1 MKKRELKKRIEDG
14 FSELSPDLFE
24 AVYEECQQQEVT
36 WAQADSEEPSGN
48 GKIYTGRFPRYAL
61 SLCASLAVLCLCIL
75 GVLGQKE
82 KTVYM
87 VLDINPSIQVEVN
100 EAHQVKRLKGLNQ
113 DGKDVVKELKWKKR
127 GTVQE
132 LLDVLI
138 QDVVEKSY
146 LRENGGILVT
156 LAAKD
161 KCICENLE
169 RTLGEGID
177 RKLTELKVSG
187 VTTAFQEAPSSSERE
202 GRKLLEAELTKSCG
216 LDEKQ
221 VQQMSVMELIR
232 YCHDY
237 TSVELKLSEASKK
250 EWETGSQSEDKS
262 QKAEPSVQ
270 KGTGQKPGD
279 SASENKTDN
288 KSDSQKTN
296 SEGNKN
302 ESSKEEPG
310 DDNGASQGDNE
321 DIEGN
326 TKNQQTDKAD
336 SASLNQPAQNGESIP
351 SATGTPIQS
360 GDDEPLETD
369 NGAGQAGN
377 GDKPQPGNSMD
388 QPADGS
394 LVTPGS
400 SPGKPGVSG
409 KPEAGDTPGMP
420 EEDDKPVTE
429 DIPREPEDS
438 DKPEA
443 GDISGKPEGG
453 DTPGGAEDGDKPE
466 AGNSQGKPDSGSLQE
481 TGDAFGKPENDGKQ
495 EAESDR
501 ESEFSR
507 KGKQRIANRI
517 NNFSGVAEWLWLI
530 RKLR

>member
-36 WAQADSEEPSGN
+36 WTQADFEEPSGN
-48 GKIYTGRFPRYAL
+48 GKFYTGRFPRYAL
-61 SLCASLAVLCLCIL
+61 SLCASLAILCLCIL

-82 KTVYM
+82 RTVYM

-156 LAAKD
+156 LAARD
-161 KCICENLE
+161 KGICENLE

-221 VQQMSVMELIR
+221 VQEMSVMELIR

-250 EWETGSQSEDKS
+250 EWETGHKSEDESQSAKPSIQEGADKKS
-262 QKAEPSVQ
+262 E
-270 KGTGQKPGD
+270 D
-279 SASENKTDN
+279 SASEDKTDK
-288 KSDSQKTN
+288 KSDSQKTEP
-296 SEGNKN
+296 EGNKK
-302 ESSKEEPG
+302 ESPKEEPG
-310 DDNGASQGDNE
+310 DDKEASQVDNE

-326 TKNQQTDKAD
+326 TKNQQADKAD
-336 SASLNQPAQNGESIP
+336 SASLNHPAQNGESIP
-351 SATGTPIQS
+351 SAAGKPIQS
-360 GDDEPLETD
+360 GEEEPLETG

-377 GDKPQPGNSMD
+377 VDKPQTGNSID
-388 QPADGS
+388 QPADGG

-400 SPGKPGVSG
+400 SQSKPGVSG
-409 KPEAGDTPGMP
+409 KPEAGDALGKP
-420 EEDDKPVTE
+420 ENGDKPETGDSPGE
-429 DIPREPEDS
+429 PEDSDKPETGDIPREPEDS
-438 DKPEA
+438 DMPEAGDSSGKPEA
-443 GDISGKPEGG
+443 GDASDKPESGG
-453 DTPGGAEDGDKPE
+453 KPE
-466 AGNSQGKPDSGSLQE
+466 AGDSPG
-481 TGDAFGKPENDGKQ
+481 
-495 EAESDR
+495 
-501 ESEFSR
+501 
-507 KGKQRIANRI
+507 
-517 NNFSGVAEWLWLI
+517 
-530 RKLR
+530 

>member
-36 WAQADSEEPSGN
+36 WTQADSEEPSGN

-216 LDEKQ
+216 LDEEQ
-221 VQQMSVMELIR
+221 VQQMSVIELIR

-250 EWETGSQSEDKS
+250 EWETGAQSEDKS
-262 QKAEPSVQ
+262 QTEEPSVQ
-270 KGTGQKPGD
+270 KGTGQKPQEP
-279 SASENKTDN
+279 ASENQTDS
-288 KSDSQKTN
+288 KSDSQNTKP
-296 SEGNKN
+296 EGNKIDLP
-302 ESSKEEPG
+302 EEKPG
-310 DDNGASQGDNE
+310 DDDGASQGDNE

-336 SASLNQPAQNGESIP
+336 SASLNKPAQNGESIP

-360 GDDEPLETD
+360 GNEEPLEPG

-377 GDKPQPGNSMD
+377 GDKPQQGNGMD
-388 QPADGS
+388 QPEDGG

-409 KPEAGDTPGMP
+409 KPQEGDTSGEP
-420 EEDDKPVTE
+420 EEDGKPETGDIPSEPEGSDNQETE
-429 DIPREPEDS
+429 DIPGE
-438 DKPEA
+438 
-443 GDISGKPEGG
+443 PEGG
-453 DTPGGAEDGDKPE
+453 DTLGEVEDAENPGAGD
-466 AGNSQGKPDSGSLQE
+466 SQGKPDTGSLQG
-481 TGDAFGKPENDGKQ
+481 TGEASGKPGNDGKPQ
-495 EAESDR
+495 TESG
-501 ESEFSR
+501 SKSAVSGN
-507 KGKQRIANRI
+507 GKQRTANGI
-517 NNFSGVAEWLWLI
+517 NNFFGVSGWLRLI
-530 RKLR
+530 RKFR

>member
-36 WAQADSEEPSGN
+36 WTRADSEEPSGN
-48 GKIYTGRFPRYAL
+48 GKIYTGRFPKYAL

-202 GRKLLEAELTKSCG
+202 GRKLLEAELTRSCG
-216 LDEKQ
+216 LDEEQ

-250 EWETGSQSEDKS
+250 EWETGAKSEDKS
-262 QKAEPSVQ
+262 QTEEPSVQ
-270 KGTGQKPGD
+270 KGTGQKPENP
-279 SASENKTDN
+279 ASENKTDK
-288 KSDSQKTN
+288 KSDSQKTKP
-296 SEGNKN
+296 EGNKN
-302 ESSKEEPG
+302 QSPREKPG

-326 TKNQQTDKAD
+326 TKNKQTDKAD

-360 GDDEPLETD
+360 GDEEPLETG
-369 NGAGQAGN
+369 NGTGQAGN
-377 GDKPQPGNSMD
+377 GDKPQTGNGVD
-388 QPADGS
+388 QPADGG

-400 SPGKPGVSG
+400 PPHKPGVSG
-409 KPEAGDTPGMP
+409 KPETGDSSGKP
-420 EEDDKPVTE
+420 EENGKPGTGDIPGEAEGSDNPEAE
-429 DIPREPEDS
+429 DIPGKPEPGDIPGEAEGS
-438 DKPEA
+438 DNPEA
-443 GDISGKPEGG
+443 GD
-453 DTPGGAEDGDKPE
+453 
-466 AGNSQGKPDSGSLQE
+466 SQGKPDSGNLQE
-481 TGDAFGKPENDGKQ
+481 TEEVSGKPGNDGKPQ
-495 EAESDR
+495 TESD
-501 ESEFSR
+501 SKS
-507 KGKQRIANRI
+507 KVTANGKRRTANKI
-517 NNFSGVAEWLWLI
+517 NNVSGVAAWLRLI